1 LGFGGSAGGGGGGG
15 GGRRRF
21 GLIGA
26 MSARAPALLAAN
38 AAPASDKAKQRL
50 LIMAHPPV
58 IRERRDGSR
67 SRLNL

>member
-1 LGFGGSAGGGGGGG
+1 LGFGGSTGGWGGGG

-38 AAPASDKAKQRL
+38 AAPAIDKAKQRL
-50 LIMAHPPV
+50 LIMAHPPSCARAAMD
-58 IRERRDGSR
+58 REAV
-67 SRLNL
+67 